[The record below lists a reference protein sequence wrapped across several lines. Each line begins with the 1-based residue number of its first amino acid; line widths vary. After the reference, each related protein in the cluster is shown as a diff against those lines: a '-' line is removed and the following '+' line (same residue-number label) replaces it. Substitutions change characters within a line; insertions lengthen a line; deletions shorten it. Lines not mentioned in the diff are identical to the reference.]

1 MNSAQT
7 APLPATA
14 IPWRVAPPLI
24 STALIMLG
32 SGFLGT
38 LLPLRFSA
46 LGLSDGVIGLIATAE
61 AAGFLAGCL
70 YAHKLIAP
78 VGLEGHMPPSPA

>member
-1 MNSAQT
+1 MTSAPAT
-7 APLPATA
+7 SIALPAA

-46 LGLSDGVIGLIATAE
+46 LGLSDGVIGLIAAAE
-61 AAGFLAGCL
+61 AL
-70 YAHKLIAP
+70 
-78 VGLEGHMPPSPA
+78 